1 VTTHPQWHPQP
12 SANISN
18 TSAFGNSSAM
28 SYPTWHQESS
38 SMREFNQNGNL
49 PYSIRQHQQQPNN
62 QSQQPSVHI
71 QIADAASWGRGIQ
84 NANNN
89 NITVPPLL
97 PTQPFL
103 DMHMP
108 MPPTKRKCPYPY
120 PAIEQNAVCF
130 DGFFSSAAGIFY
142 KSMKLDVLI

>member
-1 VTTHPQWHPQP
+1 LHPPP
-12 SANISN
+12 SVNISN
-18 TSAFGNSSAM
+18 TSAVRNGAAIF
-28 SYPTWHQESS
+28 YPTLHQQQHQQLPQHQQYS
-38 SMREFNQNGNL
+38 SMWEFNQNGNL

-62 QSQQPSVHI
+62 QSQQPSVPI

-130 DGFFSSAAGIFY
+130 DGFFHQLLEYSINQ
-142 KSMKLDVLI
+142 